1 VAVAVEKGV
10 VVGVA
15 VAVEKGV
22 VVGVAV
28 AVEKGVVVG
37 VAVADDVIAAE
48 AVPLTVTTIGDAWP
62 VPCAESATARKTV
75 NVPPV

>member
-28 AVEKGVVVG
+28 AVEKGVAVG
-37 VAVADDVIAAE
+37 VAVDVPIAGKA
-48 AVPLTVTTIGDAWP
+48 PPPTVMTMGDAWP
-62 VPCAESATARKTV
+62 VP
-75 NVPPV
+75 